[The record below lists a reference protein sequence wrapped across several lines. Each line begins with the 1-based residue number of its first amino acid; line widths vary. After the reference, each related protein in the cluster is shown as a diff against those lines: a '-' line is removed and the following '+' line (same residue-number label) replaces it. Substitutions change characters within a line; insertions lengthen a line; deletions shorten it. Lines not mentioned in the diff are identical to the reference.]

1 MIDQPP
7 VGVNVAQCRRF
18 LHPNPRLGLVLRHA
32 VAELIEYSYLPHG
45 HAVTT
50 IGSPL
55 VPAHGFS
62 IILHHALSE
71 LIEQSN
77 IVHSARP
84 MPSAL
89 AISVVPMPCAFI
101 SRTLAAS
108 IEAGGPCRRPRPWP
122 WRCPQAGRSRRR
134 LVSNSAKTPSI
145 SRKHL
150 PAAVL
155 VSIGCSVAF
164 NDAPRALMARTMS

>member
-18 LHPNPRLGLVLRHA
+18 VHPNPRLGLVLRHA

-77 IVHSARP
+77 IVHSAGIAEVGSPLVPAHGLSVILRH
-84 MPSAL
+84 AL
-89 AISVVPMPCAFI
+89 S
-101 SRTLAAS
+101 L
-108 IEAGGPCRRPRPWP
+108 
-122 WRCPQAGRSRRR
+122 
-134 LVSNSAKTPSI
+134 LV
-145 SRKHL
+145 
-150 PAAVL
+150 
-155 VSIGCSVAF
+155 
-164 NDAPRALMARTMS
+164 